1 MYLIL
6 ENYIPV
12 LNIRLNR
19 LQFSG
24 GLTGHR
30 LSLQSYRHGTRS
42 GKMRQKKK
50 TKTKTK
56 QEQGWDS
63 GESTLLPP
71 MRPGFKYRRR
81 RNKWVEFIVASI
93 LSFAPRDPL
102 RGCATDL
109 QINIYY
115 INEFVLPRF
124 LLVCQYTVIT

>member
-19 LQFSG
+19 FEPSELPARDKIWQDA
-24 GLTGHR
+24 
-30 LSLQSYRHGTRS
+30 
-42 GKMRQKKK
+42 QKKK

-81 RNKWVEFIVASI
+81 RNKWVEFIVASL

-115 INEFVLPRF
+115 INEFVLPGF